1 MQQSPKSEMIVSY
14 DSATRLSVADG
25 WLDKY
30 PLDTEIL
37 IISPTRESGDEF
49 VRNTALK
56 SDARFGLARI
66 TLDRLAVNLAAP
78 ILAES
83 GRVPATSL
91 SLEALTARC
100 VHILISEGVLSYF
113 GPVAK
118 RPGFPRAVA
127 RTLDELRM
135 NAVDIG
141 SLRDLPRGGIDLAA
155 LAECVELELASAKLA
170 DRATIFEAALEAA
183 QQSALS
189 AQHSSVRLS
198 RPLLLLDIP
207 IQSVR
212 EADLIEALVQ
222 HAPQT
227 LATVPRGDTRSIA
240 MLENALGVPPTD
252 CDEDSPQI
260 RAASDSQISADHR
273 SQRESAPHQSANIS
287 AESGTTLSSLTTLKA
302 HLFEDSKPDK
312 QELDRSVSLSSS
324 PGEARECVEIA
335 RRIQAEAVAGIPFDK
350 IAVFLRSTTEYR
362 AHLEEAF
369 RRAAIP
375 VYFARGTTRPD
386 PAGRALLAL
395 LSCRAE
401 NFSARRFAEYTSLA
415 QVPDPESASELDTDW
430 APPSSDVLP
439 IGVEPEPPAEQDF
452 ETQTLPIDLETK
464 SEVEGTL
471 RAPWRWERLL
481 VESSVIGGKDRWKK
495 RIEGLEAELLLRRK
509 ELLDE
514 GEETRVAM
522 IDGQLRDIAHLRSF
536 ALPLIDQ
543 LAEWPER
550 ATWGEWLAHLREL
563 AQDALRKPAGVLETF
578 AELEPMSPIGPVDLN
593 EVQLV
598 LTPRLRELSLAPPR
612 RRYGCVFVGSTEA
625 ARGMSFEVVFVPG
638 LAEKLFPRKVI
649 EDPILLDDQRSTLGA
664 QASCL
669 PSVTNA
675 PALEA
680 ARRMPALPG
689 LPVNADRIQAER
701 LALKLAVGAALIK
714 AHLSYPR
721 IDVQQ
726 ARPRVPS
733 FYGLEAL
740 RAAEGYLPGFDK
752 LMRRAE
758 ANSSGRLG
766 WPAPIDPQVAID
778 EAEYDLALLAPLID
792 ADQETVAGTAHYL
805 LSTNQHLARALRARS
820 RRWLKRWTPSDG
832 LVEPDD
838 LARAA
843 LAEHQLESRSF
854 SPTALQN
861 YAACPYRFF
870 LQAVH
875 RLQPREDPAAIE
887 VIDPLTRGSLFH
899 KVQYQ
904 VLTMLREAG
913 VLPLT
918 PSTCTQ
924 AIGLV
929 DDVLDRVAST
939 FEDKLAP
946 AIDKVWEDGINA
958 IRADLRE
965 WLRRAS
971 EIDDGWVPFKFELSF
986 GLADREREEEDPA
999 SVPDP
1004 LSIDLRGSKSE
1015 SRTLKLRGSIDLV
1028 ERHASGKLR
1037 ATDHK
1042 TGKARAQDGVVVGG
1056 GEHLQPVLY
1065 ALACEL
1071 LLEGD
1076 VEGGRLYYCTST
1088 GEFKSVEVPLDK
1100 ISRAEAGDV
1109 VHIIASAIEE
1119 GFLPAAPEKGA
1130 CDWCDYRAV
1139 CGPLEYIRTSR
1150 KPRIALHELI
1160 RLREL
1165 P

>member
-1 MQQSPKSEMIVSY
+1 MQLERSRIIVSHDSVARQDAAVDWLGAY
-14 DSATRLSVADG
+14 SPDSEILVLSATKEAGLEFG
-25 WLDKY
+25 
-30 PLDTEIL
+30 
-37 IISPTRESGDEF
+37 REA
-49 VRNTALK
+49 ALK
-56 SDARFGLARI
+56 AGARFGLARM

-78 ILAES
+78 ILARS
-83 GRVPATSL
+83 ARVPTTGL

-100 VHILISEGVLSYF
+100 VHLLISEEALSYF
-113 GPVAK
+113 APVAK

-135 NAVDIG
+135 NSVDIKAVREL
-141 SLRDLPRGGIDLAA
+141 SRGGADLAA
-155 LAECVELELASAKLA
+155 LAECVERELASAKLA

-183 QQSALS
+183 QRSAPS
-189 AQHSSVRLS
+189 TQHLS
-198 RPLLLLDIP
+198 RPLLLLDLS
-207 IQSVR
+207 IQTTR
-212 EADLIEALVQ
+212 EAALIEALVK
-222 HAPQT
+222 HSPRT
-227 LATVPRGDTRSIA
+227 LATAPRGDNRSIA
-240 MLENALGVPPTD
+240 MLERALG
-252 CDEDSPQI
+252 CK
-260 RAASDSQISADHR
+260 
-273 SQRESAPHQSANIS
+273 
-287 AESGTTLSSLTTLKA
+287 AEAITSKTSGSLSTLKA
-302 HLFEDSKPDK
+302 HLFEDSKPDEHK
-312 QELDRSVSLSSS
+312 LDESVTLSSS

-335 RRIQAEAVAGIPFDK
+335 RRIQAEAASGIAFDR
-350 IAVFLRSTTEYR
+350 IAVFLRSPGEYR

-375 VYFARGTTRPD
+375 AYFARGTTRPD

-395 LSCRAE
+395 LACRAE

-415 QVPDPESASELDTDW
+415 QVPDPDSTREPDSNW
-430 APPSSDVLP
+430 APPSSEVLP
-439 IGVEPEPPAEQDF
+439 IGVEPEPTSEKDS
-452 ETQTLPIDLETK
+452 ETEPVMIDLESQ

-495 RIEGLEAELLLRRK
+495 RIEGLEAELRVRRK
-509 ELLDE
+509 ELVDE
-514 GEETRVAM
+514 GEETRVAV
-522 IDGQLRDIAHLRSF
+522 IDRQLRDIGHLRDF
-536 ALPLIDQ
+536 ALPLIDE
-543 LAEWPER
+543 LAALPDQAKWED
-550 ATWGEWLAHLREL
+550 WLTHLREL
-563 AQDALRKPAGVLETF
+563 ARVTLRNPDGVLETL
-578 AELEPMSPIGPVDLN
+578 AELEPMSTIGPVDLN

-598 LTPRLRELSLAPPR
+598 LTPRLRELAVAPPR
-612 RRYGCVFVGSTEA
+612 RRYGSVLVGSTDA
-625 ARGMSFEVVFVPG
+625 ARGMSFDIVFVPG

-649 EDPILLDDQRSTLGA
+649 EDPILLDEQRHHINNSILLT
-664 QASCL
+664 Q
-669 PSVTNA
+669 P
-675 PALEA
+675 
-680 ARRMPALPG
+680 
-689 LPVNADRIQAER
+689 DRIEAER
-701 LALKLAVGAALIK
+701 LALKLAVGAASTRV
-714 AHLSYPR
+714 HLSYPR

-766 WPAPIDPQVAID
+766 WPAPIDPRVAID

-820 RRWLKRWTPSDG
+820 RRWLKRWTQNDG

-838 LARAA
+838 LAREA
-843 LAEHQLESRSF
+843 LAAHQLDSRSF

-870 LQAVH
+870 LQTVH
-875 RLQPREDPAAIE
+875 RLQPREEPAAIE

-899 KVQYQ
+899 KVQYK
-904 VLTMLREAG
+904 VLTMLRAAG
-913 VLPLT
+913 LLPLT
-918 PSTCTQ
+918 PSTCAQ
-924 AIGLV
+924 AIDLV
-929 DDVLDRVAST
+929 DDVLNRVAST

-946 AIDKVWEDGINA
+946 AIDKVWEDGINT

-971 EIDDGWVPFKFELSF
+971 ETDDGWVPFKFELSF
-986 GLADREREEEDPA
+986 GLADRDREDEDPS
-999 SVPDP
+999 SVADP
-1004 LSIDLRGSKSE
+1004 VLLELHTSNGESLS
-1015 SRTLKLRGSIDLV
+1015 LKLRGSIDLV
-1028 ERHASGKLR
+1028 ERHVSGRLR

-1042 TGKARAQDGVVVGG
+1042 TGKARASDGVVVGG
-1056 GEHLQPVLY
+1056 GKYLQPVLY
-1065 ALACEL
+1065 ALACER
-1071 LLEGD
+1071 LLEGS
-1076 VEGGRLYYCTST
+1076 VEAGRLYYCTSDGGFT
-1088 GEFKSVEVPLDK
+1088 PVEVPLNE
-1100 ISRAEAGDV
+1100 ISRAEGGDV
-1109 VHIIASAIEE
+1109 AHIISRALEQ

-1150 KPRIALHELI
+1150 KPGTQLYDLK

>member
-1 MQQSPKSEMIVSY
+1 MQRERSQIIVSH
-14 DSATRLSVADG
+14 DALARLSAAAEWVSAYSPDS
-25 WLDKY
+25 
-30 PLDTEIL
+30 EIL
-37 IISPTRESGDEF
+37 VLSTTKEAGDDF
-49 VRNTALK
+49 VHNRVT
-56 SDARFGLARI
+56 SFGARFGLARI
-66 TLDRLAVNLAAP
+66 TFDRFAVNLAAP
-78 ILAES
+78 ILARS
-83 GRVPATSL
+83 GRVPTTSL

-100 VHILISEGVLSYF
+100 VHLLVSEEALAYF
-113 GPVAK
+113 APVAK

-135 NAVDIG
+135 NAIDIEAV
-141 SLRDLPRGGIDLAA
+141 RELPRGGADLAA
-155 LAECVELELASAKLA
+155 LAECVERELASAKLA

-183 QQSALS
+183 QHSAIS
-189 AQHSSVRLS
+189 TQHLS
-198 RPLLLLDIP
+198 RPLLLLDLSI
-207 IQSVR
+207 ITTR
-212 EADLIEALVQ
+212 EAALIEALAQ
-222 HAPQT
+222 HAPHT
-227 LATVPRGDTRSIA
+227 LATAARGDNRSIA
-240 MLENALGVPPTD
+240 LLERALD
-252 CDEDSPQI
+252 CKPETID
-260 RAASDSQISADHR
+260 RK
-273 SQRESAPHQSANIS
+273 
-287 AESGTTLSSLTTLKA
+287 AENSLSTLKA
-302 HLFEDSKPDK
+302 HLFEESTPDK
-312 QELDRSVSLSSS
+312 HTLDDSVTLGSS
-324 PGEARECVEIA
+324 PGEAREAVEIA
-335 RRIQAEAVAGIPFDK
+335 RRIQAEASAGVAFDK
-350 IAVFLRSTTEYR
+350 IAVFLRSPGEYR

-375 VYFARGTTRPD
+375 AYFARGTSRPD

-395 LSCRAE
+395 LACRAE

-415 QVPDPESASELDTDW
+415 QVPDPDAAKEPDSNW
-430 APPSSDVLP
+430 APPSAEVLP
-439 IGVEPEPPAEQDF
+439 VGVEPEPSSDEDSNTEPV
-452 ETQTLPIDLETK
+452 PVDLETVL
-464 SEVEGTL
+464 EVQGSL

-481 VESSVIGGKDRWKK
+481 VESAVIGGKDRWKK
-495 RIEGLEAELLLRRK
+495 RIEGLEHELRLRRK

-514 GEETRVAM
+514 GEETRVAA
-522 IDGQLRDIAHLRSF
+522 IDGQLRDISHLRDF
-536 ALPLIDQ
+536 ALPLIDE
-543 LAEWPER
+543 LDALPER
-550 ATWGEWLAHLREL
+550 ATWGEWLAHLRNL
-563 AQDALRKPAGVLETF
+563 ARATLRNPEGVLETL
-578 AELEPMSPIGPVDLN
+578 AELEPMSLIGPVDLN

-598 LTPRLRELSLAPPR
+598 MTPRLRELSVAPPR

-625 ARGMSFEVVFVPG
+625 ARGMSFDIVFVPG

-649 EDPILLDDQRSTLGA
+649 EDPILLDEQRRLGA

-669 PSVTNA
+669 PSMANSSV
-675 PALEA
+675 LETA
-680 ARRMPALPG
+680 GRMRALPG
-689 LPVNADRIQAER
+689 LRVNADRIGAER
-701 LALKLAVGAALIK
+701 LALKLAVGAASTRV
-714 AHLSYPR
+714 HLSYPR

-740 RAAEGYLPGFDK
+740 RAAEGHLPGFDK

-766 WPAPIDPQVAID
+766 WPAPIDPRVAID

-838 LARAA
+838 LAREA
-843 LAEHQLESRSF
+843 LAAHQLESRSF

-861 YAACPYRFF
+861 YASCPYRFF

-904 VLTMLREAG
+904 VLTMLREARL
-913 VLPLT
+913 LPLT
-918 PSTCTQ
+918 PGTCTQ
-924 AIGLV
+924 AIDLL
-929 DDVLDRVAST
+929 DDVLNRVAST
-939 FEDKLAP
+939 FRDKLAP
-946 AIDKVWEDGINA
+946 AIDKVWDDGINT
-958 IRADLRE
+958 IRVDLRE

-971 EIDDGWVPFKFELSF
+971 EADDGWVPFKFELGF
-986 GLADREREEEDPA
+986 GLADRDREDEDPA
-999 SVPDP
+999 SVAEPVP
-1004 LSIDLRGSKSE
+1004 LELAMSDFQ

-1028 ERHASGKLR
+1028 ERHLTGKLR

-1042 TGKARAQDGVVVGG
+1042 TGKARAGDGIVVGG
-1056 GEHLQPVLY
+1056 GKYLQPVLY
-1065 ALACEL
+1065 ALACER
-1071 LLEGD
+1071 LLEGS
-1076 VEGGRLYYCTST
+1076 VEAGRLYYCTSDGGFT
-1088 GEFKSVEVPLDK
+1088 DVNVPLDDF
-1100 ISRAEAGDV
+1100 SRGTAGIV
-1109 VHIIASAIEE
+1109 VEIIDSALRK

-1150 KPRIALHELI
+1150 KPGKELYDLK